1 MVPAATA
8 VVATSVV
15 MMAAAVVVMSA
26 AAVVMMVVMVTVRI
40 RIIDQIASCQRF
52 CGCICRALHTGI
64 ECDAGISQCHLRAG
78 ADPAADQGVDLCGL
92 QEASQRAVPVAVGV
106 DYLCSDDLA
115 VFYVVYLELF
125 GMPEVLKY
133 HAVFICYCDSH

>member
-8 VVATSVV
+8 MMATAAF
-15 MMAAAVVVMSA
+15 MMAAAT
-26 AAVVMMVVMVTVRI
+26 VVMMVMMVAVRI
-40 RIIDQIASCQRF
+40 RVIDQIAGYQRF
-52 CGCICRALHTGI
+52 CGCSCRALHTGI
-64 ECDAGISQCHLRAG
+64 ERDARVSQCHLRAG
-78 ADPAADQGVDLCGL
+78 SDPAADQGVDLCSL
-92 QEASQRAVPVAVGV
+92 QEASQCAVSVAVGV

-125 GMPEVLKY
+125 GMSEVLKY

>member
-1 MVPAATA
+1 MMPAAA
-8 VVATSVV
+8 F
-15 MMAAAVVVMSA
+15 VMSA

-52 CGCICRALHTGI
+52 CGCICRALHAGI
-64 ECDAGISQCHLRAG
+64 ERDAGVGQCHLRAW
-78 ADPAADQGVDLCGL
+78 ADPAANQGVDLCDL
-92 QEASQRAVPVAVGV
+92 QEASQCAVPVAVGV
-106 DYLCSDDLA
+106 DYLCGDDLA

-125 GMPEVLKY
+125 GMSEVLKY